1 MQRNE
6 STALRDEIQQ
16 RFLLLWR
23 NPGPVGVEHQTIVS
37 GEFGGIEIVQRLGV
51 VELDSVAAQ
60 HRLNLLEAI
69 RGPMMAVVTEEQD
82 TQGNGIRGSGHR
94 GEPCRE
100 QTGADDGQAT
110 EQRRNFHCT
119 LWLICNSSPA
129 LSQACRTHHRALG
142 HCHWSAGLRHGIIAR
157 SSAENAGSE
166 TGAPPAE
173 HAVRGSVKKMRDAHR
188 SEVVTRVNFF
198 GARQLGP

>member
-1 MQRNE
+1 VQRNE

-69 RGPMMAVVTEEQD
+69 RVAADVARGK
-82 TQGNGIRGSGHR
+82 RGSPER
-94 GEPCRE
+94 GLAAAY
-100 QTGADDGQAT
+100 G
-110 EQRRNFHCT
+110 
-119 LWLICNSSPA
+119 
-129 LSQACRTHHRALG
+129 RA
-142 HCHWSAGLRHGIIAR
+142 A
-157 SSAENAGSE
+157 
-166 TGAPPAE
+166 
-173 HAVRGSVKKMRDAHR
+173 
-188 SEVVTRVNFF
+188 
-198 GARQLGP
+198 